1 MVSGGYRLRPDV
13 SPPRVRVL
21 ECLSLERGSQ
31 THE

>member
-1 MVSGGYRLRPDV
+1 MVSGGIDCVQMCCR
-13 SPPRVRVL
+13 RVL